1 MDLYPKKK
9 KTTTAN
15 DALAFAQSLAP
26 QQIVNA
32 PTARAS
38 APTSAQPNPQIAGM
52 YKHLLGDVPKEVVNN
67 VPQNS
72 FASFGDWYKA
82 ATTPSLKTNLSSRE
96 KPVNTYDGGGGTT
109 PPSTTYG
116 SYGFTPSNTYLKAME
131 YTNSL
136 LEQLSSGRTS
146 YTDQINALMEQIN
159 NRESFSYDANNDTL
173 FQNYLASMQASGA
186 QAMQDTMG
194 QAAALTG
201 GYGSTY
207 STAAGNQA
215 YNAYIQGAY
224 DNLPEYYGA
233 ALDTYNAEGNAL
245 YNKLGMYQTADDIE
259 YNRLASAYSA
269 NAQAAA
275 QMYDNEYNNY
285 WQGASMAN
293 DNYWRQTSM
302 DNDNYWKQ
310 LSLDYQKERDAVSD
324 SQWQQQM
331 MASAS
336 KKSAGTS
343 EYKEPSSTQYQKLLE
358 LYNTEGEEAVMQ
370 YVDSL
375 GENIDTD
382 KIATYLKKYGVL
394 PIGQRTFT
402 LDTATENGFG
412 GLNRNNVVSDQYGNS
427 YKLVQ
432 LRNEL
437 MQAGMSKEEAEA
449 YIEQLNLNRNTK

>member
-32 PTARAS
+32 PTAKAS
-38 APTSAQPNPQIAGM
+38 APSTTPAVAVNPQIAGM
-52 YKHLLGDVPKEVVNN
+52 YKHLLGDAPKEVVNN

-72 FASFGDWYKA
+72 FASFSDWYNA
-82 ATTPSLKTNLSSRE
+82 ATTPSLKTNLSGRV
-96 KPVNTYDGGGGTT
+96 KPANTYDGGGGTT

-275 QMYDNEYNNY
+275 QLYDNEYNNY
-285 WQGASMAN
+285 WQGVSMAN
-293 DNYWRQTSM
+293 DNYWKQTSM

-310 LSLDYQKERDAVSD
+310 VSLDYQKERDAVSD
-324 SQWQQQM
+324 KQWQQQM

-336 KKSAGTS
+336 KSGSSSSKNL
-343 EYKEPSSTQYQKLLE
+343 PSSIISTLQSLAQKYGASSPE
-358 LYNTEGEEAVMQ
+358 I
-370 YVDSL
+370 DSAIA
-375 GENIDTD
+375 GYANQGYDTD
-382 KIATYLKKYGVL
+382 EMLSVTDVAPAKNYTINKATGNYQDAFGQEIDAEVHFYKYGDKYRDDYDN
-394 PIGQRTFT
+394 I
-402 LDTATENGFG
+402 
-412 GLNRNNVVSDQYGNS
+412 Y
-427 YKLVQ
+427 
-432 LRNEL
+432 
-437 MQAGMSKEEAEA
+437 SKEEMKA
-449 YIEQLNLNRNTK
+449 IEKLRKNK